1 MRNLL
6 FLLLLAAPL
15 LTAVPARAVDQTMFN
30 AVAAAIPL
38 DKPDLYDERAVLAGL
53 LARPDVAA
61 EFEAEGKV
69 ALNDPALK
77 TLFVAKWRGKAA
89 AYAVTQSNRP
99 GVDYSKTYQNWKEV
113 LGPEGYAYLRQRLLS
128 MSKPNADKLIG
139 YLGLLDQKLK
149 ENNYKIDN
157 GFFSIAN
164 KIANGILDEY
174 RKDLTQYLAA
184 PDTRASQNGLTAA
197 ANQLAAGIQAKT
209 AVASTPVVHAPITP
223 VVPAET
229 PATRPAPKPA
239 PKPAPRQPVPP
250 PAPTGNEPPPSSTT
264 ARDQLNHAHDAD
276 QAAGGVFDGGFSNG
290 PAPVTAGGVT
300 TEPSHLG
307 GTPPS
312 GLSPATPH
320 TPVAGAVP
328 SPGSALDD
336 LDARVAQAG
345 KSGTKPYAG
354 KLGLYLGGGGALLG
368 GLIGFL
374 FGGPIGALIGAAIGG
389 GAGYLVSKRF

>member
-15 LTAVPARAVDQTMFN
+15 LTAVPARAVDQTMYN

-61 EFEAEGKV
+61 EFEADGKV
-69 ALNDPALK
+69 ALTDPALK
-77 TLFVAKWRGKAA
+77 ALFVAKWRGKAA
-89 AYAVTQSNRP
+89 AYAVTQANRP

-128 MSKPNADKLIG
+128 MTKPNADKLIG

-157 GFFSIAN
+157 GFFSMAS
-164 KIANGILDEY
+164 KIASGILDEY

-184 PDTRASQNGLTAA
+184 PDTRASQSGMAVA
-197 ANQLAAGIQAKT
+197 SNQLAAGIQAKT
-209 AVASTPVVHAPITP
+209 AVASAPPTPAPVI
-223 VVPAET
+223 PAET

-239 PKPAPRQPVPP
+239 PKPAPRQPAPPP
-250 PAPTGNEPPPSSTT
+250 PAPTTITPPPGSTT
-264 ARDQLNHAHDAD
+264 ARDQLQHAHDAD

-290 PAPVTAGGVT
+290 PAPVTVGAPPV
-300 TEPSHLG
+300 EPSHLG
-307 GTPPS
+307 GPNPS
-312 GLSPATPH
+312 DLSPATPH
-320 TPVAGAVP
+320 APVVGDVP

-336 LDARVAQAG
+336 LDARVAKAG
-345 KSGTKPYAG
+345 QSGAKPYAG

-374 FGGPIGALIGAAIGG
+374 FGGPIGALIGAAVGG